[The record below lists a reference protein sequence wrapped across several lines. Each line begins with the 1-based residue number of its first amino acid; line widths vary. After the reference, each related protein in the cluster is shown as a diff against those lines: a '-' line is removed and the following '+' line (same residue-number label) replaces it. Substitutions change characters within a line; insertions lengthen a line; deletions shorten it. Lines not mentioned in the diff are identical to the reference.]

1 LTPGGI
7 FGDYSSIQHLEK
19 KNKYI
24 YWIHESNN
32 FICGNTSKL
41 PVLQVHVGVA
51 GIVIIARSDGAAPIS
66 RRAWRLTVAFRGE
79 AVTRA
84 ANIVW
89 ALVEAHSR
97 TRSVQEAHPVKYA
110 AQVAATGATRP
121 NWRHLCK
128 HEKAARQEGH

>member
-1 LTPGGI
+1 LETTPQ
-7 FGDYSSIQHLEK
+7 FSISRE

-24 YWIHESNN
+24 YWTHESNN

-84 ANIVW
+84 TNIV
-89 ALVEAHSR
+89 
-97 TRSVQEAHPVKYA
+97 
-110 AQVAATGATRP
+110 
-121 NWRHLCK
+121 
-128 HEKAARQEGH
+128 